1 MRVRTLLALAA
12 AALTLTIASARY
24 HRVGPMRM
32 VEGEGWCST
41 PGPCAVPV
49 LGAGF
54 PLPYL
59 IDNPQ
64 VSVPN
69 AVGLFEDD
77 FRAGA
82 FLIDTLIYFSLVV
95 LTFWRAQKSKK
106 TRLARSQ
113 RR

>member
-1 MRVRTLLALAA
+1 MRARTVLALAA
-12 AALTLTIASARY
+12 VAVALTVASVRY
-24 HRVGPMRM
+24 QRVGPMRL

-41 PGPCAVPV
+41 PAPCAVPV

-77 FRAGA
+77 VRPGA
-82 FLIDTLIYFSLVV
+82 FILDALFFFALGLLIIRIIREI
-95 LTFWRAQKSKK
+95 RA
-106 TRLARSQ
+106 
-113 RR
+113 RRNAAH